1 MKYYVRELG
10 SNSWREVS
18 RWAAK
23 GMLDGESFL
32 YDVEWNKDM
41 LDVPNRIILR
51 DKEIVVE
58 GWQGEQPLGDYTNL
72 REDEYYEIVG
82 QDKRDPQTDTVK
94 LLKSSWNQFV
104 GRTEEFVTADEQEDD
119 IRNRPMPEDPKQKV
133 YNAIMK
139 ILK

>member
-23 GMLDGESFL
+23 GMLDGESLL
-32 YDVEWNKDM
+32 YDVDWNRDM

-51 DKEIVVE
+51 NKEIVVE
-58 GWQGEQPLGDYTNL
+58 GWQGEQPLDDYTNL

-82 QDKRDPQTDTVK
+82 QDKRDPQTDTVE

-104 GRTEEFVTADEQEDD
+104 GRTEETVTADEQEDD
-119 IRNRPMPEDPKQKV
+119 EGGRPMPEDPKQKI
-133 YNAIMK
+133 YNLIMK